1 MVRDRFILPL
11 ALVLAAALSGAA
23 AAAETKAQPQPPLP
37 GAVDGEQM
45 IRPGQPPSNTQRDPG
60 TRPARPAEVRVRVL
74 LLAEGMKDNPEEY
87 VTVDGVR
94 YIHFRSSRLA
104 SPAKPLGDPQLRYP
118 LGELE
123 RKDGAVILQL
133 LIDEKGNLTRSDVV
147 CAARGFSRSAS
158 ESVRGLKFKPA
169 VAKEGPV
176 KSYMY
181 VEFGYG
187 RGFPCIPA
195 PYY

>member
-1 MVRDRFILPL
+1 MIRGGLIVPL
-11 ALVLAAALSGAA
+11 ALALAAALPGAA
-23 AAAETKAQPQPPLP
+23 AAADSRPQTPLP
-37 GAVDGEQM
+37 GSVDGEQM
-45 IRPGQPPSNTQRDPG
+45 IRPGQPPSNTRRDPG

-74 LLAEGMKDNPEEY
+74 LLPENVKNNPDEY

-94 YIHFRSSRLA
+94 YIHFHSPRLA
-104 SPAKPLGDPQLRYP
+104 SPAKPLADPQLRYP

-147 CAARGFSRSAS
+147 CAARGFARSAS

-169 VAKEGPV
+169 MAREGPV
-176 KSYMY
+176 KSFMH